1 MQGLNC
7 TANLFNQFRRELHGL
22 HDVFNHAALAAR
34 IGIGDHPVRGARN
47 MFGFGL
53 IAILQQRLLVSREI
67 DASTAVKRLG
77 RFSKRFVIQ

>member
-34 IGIGDHPVRGARN
+34 IGIGDDPVRCARD
-47 MFGFGL
+47 MFRFGL
-53 IAILQQRLLVSREI
+53 VAILQQRLLVAREI
-67 DASTAVKRLG
+67 DARATVQRLS
-77 RFSKRFVIQ
+77 RFSKRLVIQ